1 MTELTTIEKIDAMLA
16 ALDVHKWQGRVEMR
30 MAGGNDGTGFKY
42 DEVFVAPER
51 DQAGDDR
58 AVCSDILDPLTGKMS
73 PEIGAN
79 IAWLLNAARPMLEAA
94 RETYTIHK
102 DKASADAFRYMD
114 ATTTDIIAPLW
125 KAFTEAEHD

>member
-1 MTELTTIEKIDAMLA
+1 MPELTTIEKIDAMLA
-16 ALDVHKWQGRVEMR
+16 ALDEGTRGPYREIAQPLGVMGKSCGRESLLGHSHAVG
-30 MAGGNDGTGFKY
+30 AGAELVICHIRF
-42 DEVFVAPER
+42 DE
-51 DQAGDDR
+51 
-58 AVCSDILDPLTGKMS
+58 S
-73 PEIGAN
+73 PHNKDARN